1 MTEPWR
7 SARWIGAPRRLVEKA
22 VRRVRESGRSA
33 LARAARLTGA
43 AVAAFV
49 AAQLLGMQ
57 DPPPLIAALTAL
69 IVVQVTLTSTLISSL
84 QRVLSVVVGV
94 GLALLFV
101 SVVGLTWWSL
111 GAIVSVSII
120 MGQLLR
126 LGPQLIEVPI
136 SAMLVLAVGYSAGA
150 ENAAVDRTLETLIG
164 SAVGVLVN
172 ILFPPALKV
181 RSASS
186 AVLRLAEEIAGV
198 LERSAEEMK
207 TSLSVDVAG
216 RWLEDARRLSRH
228 VRRVDGALDHVE
240 ESRQLNVRAALD
252 TRPSA
257 PALRNGLDVLERCA
271 VTIRGLFRSAYDTA
285 RTVESEPDRA
295 DSDRA
300 DPDRADPDRA
310 DPDRADSDWVDAA
323 ARRLYADLL
332 RGLAGVVR
340 GFGKLICAESTG
352 QGPHQAEDELA
363 AALQRLHACRSRAAE
378 RLLADPGKDRVTWE
392 LTSAFTLAVD
402 RMLAELDVVEHA
414 RLREERR
421 RAAARR
427 RTARAVGRLRESG
440 GRALNRPRP
449 TD

>member
-7 SARWIGAPRRLVEKA
+7 SARWIGAPRRLADKA

-49 AAQLLGMQ
+49 AAQLLGMR

-69 IVVQVTLTSTLISSL
+69 IVVQVTLTSTLISSV

-120 MGQLLR
+120 VGQLLR

-172 ILFPPALKV
+172 ILFPPAVKV
-181 RSASS
+181 RSAAS
-186 AVLRLAEEIAGV
+186 AVLRLAEEIAEV
-198 LERSAEEMK
+198 LERSAEEMES
-207 TSLSVDVAG
+207 SLSVDVAG
-216 RWLEDARRLSRH
+216 RWLEDARRLNRH
-228 VRRVDGALDHVE
+228 VQRVDGALEHVE

-257 PALRNGLDVLERCA
+257 PALRGGLDVLERCA

-295 DSDRA
+295 D
-300 DPDRADPDRA
+300 PDR
-310 DPDRADSDWVDAA
+310 VDADRVDA
-323 ARRLYADLL
+323 EARRLYADLL

-340 GFGKLICAESTG
+340 GFGRLICAESTG
-352 QGPHQAEDELA
+352 QGPHQKENELA

-378 RLLADPGKDRVTWE
+378 RLLVDPGKDRVIWD

-427 RTARAVGRLRESG
+427 RTARAMGRLRDTS
-440 GRALNRPRP
+440 RQLADRPRTKRNTGSASRGSQAAP
-449 TD
+449 D

>member
-1 MTEPWR
+1 MTERWR
-7 SARWIGAPRRLVEKA
+7 SARWIGAPRRLAGKA

-49 AAQLLGMQ
+49 AAQLLGMR

-69 IVVQVTLTSTLISSL
+69 IVVQVTLTSTLISSV

-172 ILFPPALKV
+172 ILFPPAVKV
-181 RSASS
+181 RSAAS

-207 TSLSVDVAG
+207 SSLSVDVAG
-216 RWLEDARRLSRH
+216 RWLEDARRLNRH
-228 VRRVDGALDHVE
+228 VRQVDGALEHVE

-285 RTVESEPDRA
+285 RAVGPDP
-295 DSDRA
+295 DGV
-300 DPDRADPDRA
+300 DPDR
-310 DPDRADSDWVDAA
+310 VDAE
-323 ARRLYADLL
+323 ARRLFADLL

-340 GFGKLICAESTG
+340 AFGRLICAESTG
-352 QGPHQAEDELA
+352 QGPHQKENELA
-363 AALQRLHACRSRAAE
+363 ATLQRLHACRSRAAE
-378 RLLADPGKDRVTWE
+378 LLLADPAKDRATWE

-427 RTARAVGRLRESG
+427 RTARAMGRLREG
-440 GRALNRPRP
+440 GRALNRPRVRRP

>member
-1 MTEPWR
+1 MTEAWR
-7 SARWIGAPRRLVEKA
+7 SARWIGNTRRLAEKA

-49 AAQLLGMQ
+49 AAQLLGMR

-69 IVVQVTLTSTLISSL
+69 IVVQVTLTSTLISGV

-150 ENAAVDRTLETLIG
+150 ENAAADRTLETLVG

-172 ILFPPALKV
+172 VLFPPAVKV
-181 RSASS
+181 RSAAS
-186 AVLRLAEEIAGV
+186 AVQRLAEEIAGV
-198 LERSAEEMK
+198 LERAAEEMA
-207 TSLSVDVAG
+207 TSLSADVAG
-216 RWLEDARRLSRH
+216 RWLEDARRLNRH
-228 VRRVDGALDHVE
+228 VRRVDGALEQVE

-271 VTIRGLFRSAYDTA
+271 VTIRGLFRSAHDTA
-285 RTVESEPDRA
+285 RAVHPVADR
-295 DSDRA
+295 
-300 DPDRADPDRA
+300 
-310 DPDRADSDWVDAA
+310 VDAV
-323 ARRLYADLL
+323 ARTLYADLL
-332 RGLAGVVR
+332 RELAAVVR
-340 GFGKLICAESTG
+340 SFGRLICAESTG
-352 QGPHQAEDELA
+352 QGPHQKEADLAE
-363 AALQRLHACRSRAAE
+363 ALQRLHACRSRAAE
-378 RLLADPGKDRVTWE
+378 LILADPAKDRVTWE
-392 LTSAFTLAVD
+392 LASAFTLAVD

-427 RTARAVGRLRESG
+427 RTARAMGRLRDT
-440 GRALNRPRP
+440 GRQLADRPRMRRN
-449 TD
+449 TDPANGGSQAASD